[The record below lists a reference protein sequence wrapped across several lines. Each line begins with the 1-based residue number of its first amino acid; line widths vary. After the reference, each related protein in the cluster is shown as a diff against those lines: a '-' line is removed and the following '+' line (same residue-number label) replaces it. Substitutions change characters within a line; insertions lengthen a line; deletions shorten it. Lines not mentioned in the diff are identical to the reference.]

1 MPTVARKKT
10 PTHAK
15 LPKRAGIKVKLPA
28 RLGTVRAPAAN
39 LDPGSLILEGG
50 PVPIQLARSVT
61 MMVLTQ
67 TMQGASTLEITVADD
82 SGEFNR
88 SPVLK
93 TAGLV
98 LTWDGIQYTLVKV
111 EKAERTVKLTFE
123 ESAVNL
129 LRKYTKPKKAP
140 RAKLTRAQ
148 FVLSMITEVKEARI
162 PHAIPELKVKQPVEG
177 GGK

>member
-1 MPTVARKKT
+1 MPAVKKT
-10 PTHAK
+10 PTHGK
-15 LPKRAGIKVKLPA
+15 LPKREGVKVKLPA

-39 LDPGSLILEGG
+39 LDPGSLVLEGG

-61 MMVLTQ
+61 AMVLQQ
-67 TMQGASTLEITVADD
+67 TMQGASTLEITVADN
-82 SGEFNR
+82 SGDFNR

-98 LTWDGIQYTLVKV
+98 LTWDGIPYTLVKS

-129 LRKYTKPKKAP
+129 LRQYTKPKKAA
-140 RAKLTRAQ
+140 RALMTRAE
-148 FVLSMITEVKEARI
+148 FVRGLITEVKGARI
-162 PHAIPELKVKQPVEG
+162 PYAIPELKVKQPVQG
-177 GGK
+177 GGQ